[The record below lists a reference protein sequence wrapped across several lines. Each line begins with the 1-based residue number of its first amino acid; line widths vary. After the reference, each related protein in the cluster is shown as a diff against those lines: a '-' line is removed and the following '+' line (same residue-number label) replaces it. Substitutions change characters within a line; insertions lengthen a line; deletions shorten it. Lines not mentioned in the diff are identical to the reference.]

1 MIIYG
6 LTMQGKNDLVPK
18 EVAKWL
24 VERNSRYHKIDF
36 EVNCWEPYPSE
47 KEKLE
52 STARKYS
59 RIYGFN
65 APLEGVGTVSFLYLS
80 QSWIVKIIG
89 GLDKKGEIADKN
101 DPNYL
106 DNFGGPL
113 PVPLRAEIVA
123 LPDLSTLKKIEDKTM
138 GILRK
143 KNEPVLNVPDEMVS
157 LPPDFRMTSE
167 LSISGA
173 DFEPFVEFAPLL
185 QEEDPDIRE
194 EALRLYYKKDW
205 ESLRRLKEQYE

>member
-6 LTMQGKNDLVPK
+6 LRMQGKSNLVPK
-18 EVAKWL
+18 EVAEWL
-24 VERNSRYHKIDF
+24 VERNSRYPKIDF
-36 EVNCWEPYPSE
+36 EINCLEPHPSE

-59 RIYGFN
+59 KIYGFN
-65 APLEGVGTVSFLYLS
+65 APLRGVGAVSFPYLS
-80 QSWIVKIIG
+80 QYWVVRVIG

-113 PVPLRAEIVA
+113 PVSLRAEIVA
-123 LPDLSTLKKIEDKTM
+123 LPDLSTLEKIEDKAM
-138 GILRK
+138 GVLRK
-143 KNEPVLNVPDEMVS
+143 ENEPVLKEPKEFIPLIPDG
-157 LPPDFRMTSE
+157 RYTSE

-173 DFEPFVEFAPLL
+173 DFEPFVEFVPLL
-185 QEEDPDIRE
+185 ESEDTNIRE

-205 ESLRRLKEQYE
+205 EALKRLKDKVK

>member
-1 MIIYG
+1 MR
-6 LTMQGKNDLVPK
+6 PK
-18 EVAKWL
+18 EVAEWL
-24 VERNSRYHKIDF
+24 VERNSRYPKIDF
-36 EVNCWEPYPSE
+36 EINCWEPHPLE

-65 APLEGVGTVSFLYLS
+65 APLGGVGEVSFPYLS
-80 QSWIVKIIG
+80 QSWVVRIIG

-113 PVPLRAEIVA
+113 PVSLRAEIVA
-123 LPDLSTLKKIEDKTM
+123 LLDLSTLEKIEDKAM
-138 GILRK
+138 GVLRK
-143 KNEPVLNVPDEMVS
+143 ENEPVLNVPDEMVS

-185 QEEDPDIRE
+185 QDEDPNVRG

-205 ESLRRLKEQYE
+205 ESLRRLKERG